1 MRKTICC
8 IGLFAVFAVE
18 GAFAQAGL
26 KDMPA
31 GKWWTKRPIIKEL
44 NLSLVQQ
51 SKIEALWAQRTKSLM
66 GQQEALRTRQQD
78 LAELLARDAID
89 ETAAL
94 RLFDEVQQIR
104 QTLERNTF
112 LMRIQIKNLLS
123 PGQQQKIESIAERLR
138 QAKGKGDEVPAPA
151 NQNLPVKKRASH

>member
-1 MRKTICC
+1 MRKLICM
-8 IGLFAVFAVE
+8 IGLFAAFVVE

-44 NLSLVQQ
+44 NLSLDQQ

-66 GQQEALRTRQQD
+66 GQQEALRKRQQD
-78 LAELLARDAID
+78 LTELLARDAID
-89 ETAAL
+89 EAAAL
-94 RLFDEVQQIR
+94 KMFDEVQQIR

-112 LMRIQIKNLLS
+112 LMRIQIKNILS
-123 PGQQQKIESIAERLR
+123 PEQQQKIEAIADRLR
-138 QAKGKGDEVPAPA
+138 QLKGKGDEVPAPG
-151 NQNLPVKKRASH
+151 NPNPPVKKRASP